1 MLRKQMRSEY
11 RKNSLLVKVK
21 LEEKALKDRQKELE
35 NLLAEQAKLEKEIE
49 DYKKRISENEKAA
62 G

>member
-21 LEEKALKDRQKELE
+21 LAEKDPETGVLYHFLALF
-35 NLLAEQAKLEKEIE
+35 
-49 DYKKRISENEKAA
+49 
-62 G
+62 GHF